1 MKYRYSAKAGEK
13 KPLRDYLTLSAAMF
27 HFLEKF
33 HLVQIYE
40 PAEIAV
46 PQL

>member
-1 MKYRYSAKAGEK
+1 MKYRYSVKAGEK
-13 KPLRDYLTLSAAMF
+13 KPLRDYLTWLAAMF

-40 PAEIAV
+40 PVGIAV